1 MATMGGRVP
10 DGALRGRTVVVTG
23 GTRGI
28 GRAAAVTAAAAGANV
43 VTLSR
48 HAAPALVADLSRYDV
63 EVRTLVADVTDATA
77 VENACS
83 EVLATTGRVDALVNN
98 AGGLVAPRRP
108 FWQYDPGEFDR
119 VIDLNLRS
127 AFVCSSVFSVPMRA
141 ARSGRIVNIGSDA
154 VGAGLP
160 NLSHYLAA
168 KAGLV
173 GLSRGM
179 ASDLAPFGITVNT
192 VSPGLVI
199 TESNVADLS
208 EEHRLSAVAQ
218 QRLGRS
224 LVPTDLSGAIVF
236 LLTDAAAMIT
246 GQVLQVNG
254 GATMGPT

>member
-1 MATMGGRVP
+1 MGGRVP
-10 DGALRGRTVVVTG
+10 EGALRGRTVVVTG

-28 GRAAAVTAAAAGANV
+28 GRAAAVTAAAAGADV
-43 VTLSR
+43 MTLSR
-48 HAAPALVADLSRYDV
+48 HPAPDLVADLSRYDV

-77 VENACS
+77 VEDACA

-98 AGGLVAPRRP
+98 AGGLFAPRRP
-108 FWQYDPGEFDR
+108 FWEYDPGEFDR
-119 VIDLNLRS
+119 VIDLNLGS
-127 AFVCSSVFSVPMRA
+127 AFLCSSVFSVPMRA

-154 VGAGLP
+154 VVSGLP

-179 ASDLAPFGITVNT
+179 ASDLGPFGITVNT
-192 VSPGLVI
+192 VSPGLVV
-199 TESNVADLS
+199 TESNEADLT
-208 EEHRLSAVAQ
+208 EEHRLGAVAR